1 MATQDEVL
9 ANKGNLS
16 VLRYVTEKKETEMM
30 NLEQIRVKM
39 KELEG
44 EVKALQIKKKQ
55 YFKKLG
61 EDLTLN

>member
-1 MATQDEVL
+1 
-9 ANKGNLS
+9 
-16 VLRYVTEKKETEMM
+16 M

-61 EDLTLN
+61 EDLTLKFYISYFLIFALFVSLVYPP